1 MFCLKCREQGF
12 PPPDGHFSASDIAKN
27 RLFFQSLQEARQ
39 AFARKKDVIA
49 ETTSAR
55 GQEAGLAQD
64 RPPQGGGSRPDQSV
78 WSSDRMRQ
86 AEIDQLG
93 LGETVTI
100 VVWMIR
106 D

>member
-27 RLFFQSLQEARQ
+27 RLFFQSSQEARQ
-39 AFARKKDVIA
+39 AFAGKKDVIA

-55 GQEAGLAQD
+55 GQEAGLPQD
-64 RPPQGGGSRPDQSV
+64 RLPQGGGSRPDQSRG
-78 WSSDRMRQ
+78 SSEMTRQ
-86 AEIDQLG
+86 LEIDQLG
-93 LGETVTI
+93 LGETVTSAA
-100 VVWMIR
+100 WMIR